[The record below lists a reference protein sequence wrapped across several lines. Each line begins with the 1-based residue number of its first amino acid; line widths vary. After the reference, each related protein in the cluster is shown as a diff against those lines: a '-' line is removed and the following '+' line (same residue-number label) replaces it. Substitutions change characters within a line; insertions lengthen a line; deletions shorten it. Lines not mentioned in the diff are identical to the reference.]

1 MENQQKYSNGKKN
14 NSNIFLWG
22 ALGLLLIAGTYLFI
36 SKKKVSDN
44 LENTEHRLT
53 DVSESREE
61 LTNEYNAAQARLDQL
76 RTENVAMDS
85 LIKFKESEIGSM
97 GARIER
103 ILKNKEAT
111 TAELSQARE
120 MITELEG
127 LIDGFRSQI
136 TALKSENIEL
146 SNDKKNLIEENKAA
160 NNTIQE
166 VTKQKQAVQ
175 KEQET
180 SIKKIAKV
188 TEEKVAVEK
197 DLENTKDLG
206 SVLTAT
212 QINMNVINKK
222 KNLLGKEVQKETGK
236 ARKADL
242 LEINF
247 DLGVN
252 RVSESGQKEIYISVF
267 DPSGNIIHSSGNAAS
282 INLAEGGSRE
292 YTTVKSVPYTKGQ
305 KTYDIKHK
313 CVPTDRFSSG
323 VYSVELYHKGYLI
336 GKDNITLK

>member
-1 MENQQKYSNGKKN
+1 MDNEQKYSNGKKN

-36 SKKKVSDN
+36 SKKKVSEN
-44 LENTEHRLT
+44 LKDTETRLT

-61 LTNEYNAAQARLDQL
+61 LTTEYNAAQARLDQL

-97 GARIER
+97 GAQIES

-111 TAELSQARE
+111 AAELRQARE
-120 MITELEG
+120 MISDLEG
-127 LIDGFRSQI
+127 MIDGFQTQI
-136 TALKSENIEL
+136 AALKSENIEL
-146 SNDKKNLIEENKAA
+146 NNDKKNLIEENKAA
-160 NNTIQE
+160 NNTIRE
-166 VTKQKQAVQ
+166 VTKQKQEVQ
-175 KEQET
+175 KEQEK
-180 SIKKIAKV
+180 SVQKIAEVSEQK
-188 TEEKVAVEK
+188 EAVEK
-197 DLENTKDLG
+197 DLATTKDLG
-206 SVLTAT
+206 GILTAT
-212 QINMNVINKK
+212 HIEMNVINKK
-222 KNLLGKEVQKETGK
+222 KNLLGKEVEKETGK

-242 LEINF
+242 LEVNF

-252 RVSESGQKEIYISVF
+252 RVTESGQKEIYISVF

-282 INLAEGGSRE
+282 INLAEGGSRA

-305 KTYDIKHK
+305 KTYDISHN
-313 CVPTDRFSSG
+313 CVPTDKFSSG